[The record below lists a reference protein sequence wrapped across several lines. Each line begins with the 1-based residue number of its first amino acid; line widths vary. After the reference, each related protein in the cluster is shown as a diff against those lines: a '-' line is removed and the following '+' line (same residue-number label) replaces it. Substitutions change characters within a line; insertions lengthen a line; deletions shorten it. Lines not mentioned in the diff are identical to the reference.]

1 MGAVVGDG
9 GWDLLS
15 VSSEAPVCS
24 DWALENLQSV
34 CIHTQGPQIH
44 PLDFHSVSKMYSLNS
59 NSKEQKYPLKICKAG
74 DNNH

>member
-1 MGAVVGDG
+1 MVWEG

-15 VSSEAPVCS
+15 LASEAPVCS
-24 DWALENLQSV
+24 DRALENLQSV

-59 NSKEQKYPLKICKAG
+59 NSKEQKHPLKMCNAG